1 MPEEWFDLVTLFWS
15 DETILNG
22 RKAGGE
28 IVKKVLTPEQLNRI
42 EALQFKHDTAMQRL
56 LKEFADSEDC

>member
-28 IVKKVLTPEQLNRI
+28 IVKQTLTRNQLSEI
-42 EALQFKHDTAMQRL
+42 ESLQAAHDIEMQRL
-56 LKEFADSEDC
+56 LKGFVND

>member
-22 RKAGGE
+22 RKTGGE
-28 IVKKVLTPEQLNRI
+28 IVKKVLTEEQLERI
-42 EALQFKHDTAMQRL
+42 STLQFKHDNELQKL
-56 LKEFADSEDC
+56 LKEFADNE